1 MTVFVLLT
9 EVSFLSLDDFYHKLA
24 MKPFLLRSITL
35 IAMLLMTF
43 RVSAGQAEDDK
54 VRFTYDVDYEM
65 NFDNREFDRSRFSK
79 AMTIFGARLTPSVG
93 LTLAQPELKIN
104 HKLMVGI
111 DVMKDF
117 GASPLSPALSPEESS
132 ASLSNTALFR
142 EMTMYYMLDK
152 KTSDGSFEMYAG
164 IFPRKMTGGN
174 YSDAFFSD
182 SLKFYDNNLEG
193 LLLKFHRPESYWE
206 IGCDWMGKP
215 GYARKEKFMIFSA
228 GESHITPFFEVGY
241 AAYMYHFA
249 GSQKAR
255 GVVDN
260 ILLNPYL
267 KFDFGKQ
274 MDMQEFSLRFG
285 WLQAMQHDRVFVG
298 HYVFPCGGEFDLNM
312 RKWNVGIQNR
322 MFYGTDMMPYY
333 NSKDAGGDKYG
344 SRLYLG
350 DPFYRINDLGQEGP
364 RMYDRFDVYYEP
376 FMGKHLA
383 IRVGARFHFHGFS
396 YSGCQQMVSVRFNL

>member
-1 MTVFVLLT
+1 MRFASNVCLWAILAFAFVSLP
-9 EVSFLSLDDFYHKLA
+9 LSAKSDEEEKL
-24 MKPFLLRSITL
+24 
-35 IAMLLMTF
+35 
-43 RVSAGQAEDDK
+43 
-54 VRFTYDVDYEM
+54 RFTYDLDFEM

-93 LTLAQPELKIN
+93 VELQQPELGLT
-104 HKLMVGI
+104 HKLMAGI

-117 GASPLSPALSPEESS
+117 GASPLSPSLSPDESS
-132 ASLSNTALFR
+132 QTLTNKALFR
-142 EMTMYYMLDK
+142 EITMYYMMDK
-152 KTSDGSFEMYAG
+152 KTRGGSFEMYAG
-164 IFPRKMTGGN
+164 IFPRRMSGGE

-193 LLLKFHRPESYWE
+193 LLLKFHRPNSYWE
-206 IGCDWMGKP
+206 VGCDWMGKP

-260 ILLNPYL
+260 ILMNPYL
-267 KFDFGKQ
+267 KFDFGKP
-274 MDMQEFSLRFG
+274 MNMQEFSLRLG

-312 RKWNVGIQNR
+312 RKWNVGVHNR

-333 NSKDAGGDKYG
+333 NSTDAGGDKYG
-344 SRLYLG
+344 SRLYMG
-350 DPFYRINDLGQEGP
+350 DPFYRINDLGQTGP
-364 RMYDRFDVYYEP
+364 RLYDRLDVYYEP
-376 FMGKHLA
+376 YMGRHLA

-396 YSGCQQMVSVRFNL
+396 YSGCQQMVSVRFSL

>member
-1 MTVFVLLT
+1 MLLT

-24 MKPFLLRSITL
+24 MKPFLLRSIAL

-43 RVSAGQAEDDK
+43 RVSAEQSEDDK

-93 LTLAQPELKIN
+93 LTLAQPELKIT
-104 HKLMVGI
+104 HKLMAGI

-132 ASLSNTALFR
+132 ASLSNMALFR
-142 EMTMYYMLDK
+142 ELTMYYMLDK

-193 LLLKFHRPESYWE
+193 LLLKFNRPESYWE

-228 GESHITPFFEVGY
+228 GESHITPFFAVGY

-260 ILLNPYL
+260 ILMNPYL

-344 SRLYLG
+344 NRLYLG
-350 DPFYRINDLGQEGP
+350 DPFYRINDLGQKGP
-364 RMYDRFDVYYEP
+364 RIYDRFDVYYEP

-383 IRVGARFHFHGFS
+383 IRVGARFHFHGFG